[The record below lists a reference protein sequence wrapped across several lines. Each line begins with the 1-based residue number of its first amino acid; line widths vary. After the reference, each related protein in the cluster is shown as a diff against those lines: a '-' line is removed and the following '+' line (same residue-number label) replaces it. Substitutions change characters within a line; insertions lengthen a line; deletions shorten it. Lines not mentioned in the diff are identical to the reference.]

1 MKAVPVDPAT
11 ARGEAIQASS
21 DSHRAR
27 RDNNSGSVASSAAT
41 ATAPP
46 AQPPPAG
53 AAAAALR
60 DDNDGD
66 GSVASSAATATAPPA
81 QSPPAGAASATA
93 APAAPALLP
102 STLGSGSNDIKKR
115 PTDSMQERSSKRQ
128 VGVKEGAMVVRDPDQ
143 GAMVLWHLP
152 FFNVTISHCMW
163 EDNEFWR
170 NHWRT
175 DAIKRQWWHGDK
187 IARDVLRHGKWGEKE
202 KGEEESEWE
211 DPNEEAR
218 AYVATLMDQ
227 LEEGEGEGDEDTVS
241 WEVARSQKRWGD
253 KEKGED

>member
-1 MKAVPVDPAT
+1 MKVVPVDPAT

-21 DSHRAR
+21 DSYRAR
-27 RDNNSGSVASSAAT
+27 RDNNSGNGSTASAALL
-41 ATAPP
+41 AQAPLAAPTVP
-46 AQPPPAG
+46 APMPLDQAASTG

-81 QSPPAGAASATA
+81 QLPPAGAASATA

-102 STLGSGSNDIKKR
+102 STLGSGSNDTKKR
-115 PTDSMQERSSKRQ
+115 PTDSMQERSNKRQ
-128 VGVKEGAMVVRDPDQ
+128 VGAKEGAMVVRDPDQ

-152 FFNVTISHCMW
+152 FFNPTISQRMW
-163 EDNEFWR
+163 EDNEFWG

-187 IARDVLRHGKWGEKE
+187 IARDVLRHGKWGDKE
-202 KGEEESEWE
+202 KGEEEEEW
-211 DPNEEAR
+211 NQNK
-218 AYVATLMDQ
+218 LF
-227 LEEGEGEGDEDTVS
+227 G
-241 WEVARSQKRWGD
+241 
-253 KEKGED
+253 

>member
-1 MKAVPVDPAT
+1 MAKVKAVPVDPAT

-115 PTDSMQERSSKRQ
+115 PTDSMQERSNKRQ

-152 FFNVTISHCMW
+152 FFNPTISQRMW
-163 EDNEFWR
+163 EDNEFWG

-187 IARDVLRHGKWGEKE
+187 IARDVLRHGKWGDKE
-202 KGEEESEWE
+202 KGEEEEEWNQNKLFGWTVGRREEEEEWE
-211 DPNEEAR
+211 GTDEEAR
-218 AYVATLMDQ
+218 ACVASLM
-227 LEEGEGEGDEDTVS
+227 ES
-241 WEVARSQKRWGD
+241 WE
-253 KEKGED
+253 

>member
-1 MKAVPVDPAT
+1 MAKLKVVPVDPAT
-11 ARGEAIQASS
+11 AREEAIQASS
-21 DSHRAR
+21 DSYRAR
-27 RDNNSGSVASSAAT
+27 HDNNSGNGSTASAAAMPTLLSPAPPAVPTVPAGVPPDQAASARAAAAAPRDDSNGDGSVAPPAVT

-46 AQPPPAG
+46 AQPPP
-53 AAAAALR
+53 
-60 DDNDGD
+60 
-66 GSVASSAATATAPPA
+66 S
-81 QSPPAGAASATA
+81 GAASATA
-93 APAAPALLP
+93 APAAPALLL

-115 PTDSMQERSSKRQ
+115 PTDSMQERSNKRQ

-187 IARDVLRHGKWGEKE
+187 IARDVLRHGKWGDKE
-202 KGEEESEWE
+202 KGEEEEEWE
-211 DPNEEAR
+211 GTDEEAR
-218 AYVATLMDQ
+218 ACVASLM
-227 LEEGEGEGDEDTVS
+227 EY
-241 WEVARSQKRWGD
+241 WE
-253 KEKGED
+253 

>member
-27 RDNNSGSVASSAAT
+27 RDNNS
-41 ATAPP
+41 
-46 AQPPPAG
+46 
-53 AAAAALR
+53 
-60 DDNDGD
+60 